1 MQYLFFG
8 SPDREVSTQRA
19 AFRLSRLDMQKETR
33 TAAAAENIESQNN
46 SSSKKR
52 RRSSKKLPRVETEP
66 DPTVFDIDWLLVA
79 ELTTAATC
87 SSSNTSSKKKAC
99 KKKYR

>member
-1 MQYLFFG
+1 MQYLFLAHRTG
-8 SPDREVSTQRA
+8 RSSPSAQLL
-19 AFRLSRLDMQKETR
+19 LSRLDMQKETH
-33 TAAAAENIESQNN
+33 AAAAAKTIESQQRS